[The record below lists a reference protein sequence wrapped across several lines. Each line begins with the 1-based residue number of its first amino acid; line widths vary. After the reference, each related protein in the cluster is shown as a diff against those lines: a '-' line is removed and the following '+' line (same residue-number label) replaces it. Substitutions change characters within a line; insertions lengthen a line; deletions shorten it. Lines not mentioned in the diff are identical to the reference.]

1 MNSISLEQAT
11 KVALYVSFFLNPP
24 KSAAH
29 VYGIVCKKAIHGWIS
44 SYGWFLFSRR
54 KHAGSHL
61 AVKLNFAEP
70 YFLCTPVSFP
80 VPAFWWNPT
89 ISIEHSLQVKKS

>member
-11 KVALYVSFFLNPP
+11 KVALYVSFFLNPL
-24 KSAAH
+24 KISSTRM
-29 VYGIVCKKAIHGWIS
+29 VLFVRKVIHGWLS
-44 SYGWFLFSRR
+44 SYGWFLFSSR

-70 YFLCTPVSFP
+70 YFLCTPVSFRLSGGIQP
-80 VPAFWWNPT
+80 SA
-89 ISIEHSLQVKKS
+89 

>member
-29 VYGIVCKKAIHGWIS
+29 VYGIVCKKAIHGLLSFLWLVLVLQKKTCWFTFS
-44 SYGWFLFSRR
+44 SEAKF
-54 KHAGSHL
+54 
-61 AVKLNFAEP
+61 
-70 YFLCTPVSFP
+70 C
-80 VPAFWWNPT
+80 
-89 ISIEHSLQVKKS
+89 

>member
-29 VYGIVCKKAIHGWIS
+29 VYGIVCEKL
-44 SYGWFLFSRR
+44 YM
-54 KHAGSHL
+54 AGS
-61 AVKLNFAEP
+61 
-70 YFLCTPVSFP
+70 FP
-80 VPAFWWNPT
+80 MAGSCSPEENMLVH
-89 ISIEHSLQVKKS
+89 I